1 LQQVQEILIGGLL
14 QDGMCKLYSKL
25 LQQSCGTCPTDCCE
39 PVSGCSQHLQ
49 KQLATNQNDH
59 KVYQINLTTKT
70 GKFRVMS
77 ILYIILKEK
86 KTVQQN
92 VGKWNTCCSN

>member
-1 LQQVQEILIGGLL
+1 MLATSSGDSHPGLF

-25 LQQSCGTCPTDCCE
+25 LRQSCGTCPTDCCE

-49 KQLATNQNDH
+49 KQLATNQNDQ
-59 KVYQINLTTKT
+59 KVYQINLTTKI

-77 ILYIILKEK
+77 IIYIILKEK
-86 KTVQQN
+86 KKQFD
-92 VGKWNTCCSN
+92 KM